1 MTVNPEIQRIAD
13 TIRQAV
19 PTERIY
25 LFGSHAYG
33 TPHKGSD
40 YDFYVIIPEGSMR
53 PIEAMQKSYR
63 ALYPIASSIPNV
75 DVVAS
80 TQSNFDVMR
89 RRVNSIEED
98 IAEKGVLLY
107 ERHGLGAQMA

>member
-1 MTVNPEIQRIAD
+1 MAVNQEIQKI
-13 TIRQAV
+13 TELIRQTV
-19 PTERIY
+19 PAERIY

-33 TPHKGSD
+33 TPHKDSD

-53 PIEAMQKSYR
+53 PIEAMQKAYR
-63 ALYPIASSIPNV
+63 ALYPIAASIPNV

-80 TQSNFDVMR
+80 TQRNFDLMR
-89 RRVNSIEED
+89 RRTNTIEGD

-107 ERHGLGAQMA
+107 ERHSLGTQVA